1 MTVFIIYS
9 DGDVTIYLSSNKQGM
24 TSSSIF
30 FWGWAWFTCHFLECV
45 LKCTFM
51 FRFIVESHRKQVS

>member
-30 FWGWAWFTCHFLECV
+30 FFGVGMVYMSFSRVRAKMHFYVPFHC
-45 LKCTFM
+45 
-51 FRFIVESHRKQVS
+51 